1 MNPFPGKTVIGL
13 TGGIASGKS
22 TALKIFEQLGWE
34 TISVD
39 SIVSE
44 FFEKDERVRDTL
56 RKRWGNELFF
66 SGGIVDKSKIAQIIF
81 NDPSERS
88 WLESFLHPLVRSH
101 WVKFIGNSSKER
113 FVVELPLLFE
123 NKLKSH
129 FTKILCIYVPMDL
142 QVSRMLERGS
152 DESEAMARIQA
163 QMPST
168 DKVSLSDYVLLG
180 SGSEEFLCSQI
191 KRMIKTFSQ
200 ASQ

>member
-44 FFEKDERVRDTL
+44 FLEKDERVRDTL

-142 QVSRMLERGS
+142 QVSRMLERDPMNRKPWPEYKLRCLPLIKFLFRITFCLEADRRNFFAVKS
-152 DESEAMARIQA
+152 SE
-163 QMPST
+163 
-168 DKVSLSDYVLLG
+168 
-180 SGSEEFLCSQI
+180 
-191 KRMIKTFSQ
+191 
-200 ASQ
+200 